1 MQIRLLIVVVFFF
14 LTQKLCSFKIIL
26 FSVDGMWADWGSWGT
41 CSTTCGGGNQNRTR
55 NCTNPEPQYG
65 GADCVGNA
73 QDSPQT
79 CNTNPCP
86 SESQY

>member
-1 MQIRLLIVVVFFF
+1 MQIHLLIVMVGFH
-14 LTQKLCSFKIIL
+14 L

-86 SESQY
+86 SESQ